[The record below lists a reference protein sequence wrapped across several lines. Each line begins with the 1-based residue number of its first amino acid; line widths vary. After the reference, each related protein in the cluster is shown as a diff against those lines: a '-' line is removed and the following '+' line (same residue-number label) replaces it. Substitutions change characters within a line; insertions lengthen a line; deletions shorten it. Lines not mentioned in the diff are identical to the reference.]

1 MSIIFLCSPPLY
13 LFDVGDNSVYTPVS
27 KLTNIAR
34 FDQDVDRDS
43 NFKHS
48 TVLAMPIKHAGSPG
62 RVLGVFQLVNKFDNL
77 PFTRWLNKFRRGR
90 EKVFLA
96 LLEGLSRCGQQIWH
110 SQDFISPTPICLIL
124 GWLVWLAV
132 TKHKVSAIRSER
144 LYQSYQG
151 HICNVLMDFV
161 QCFFPFQQWRV
172 FCGRVCHIL
181 WDGHHQCDELPS
193 RLSSQC

>member
-77 PFTRWLNKFRRGR
+77 PFTR
-90 EKVFLA
+90 
-96 LLEGLSRCGQQIWH
+96 
-110 SQDFISPTPICLIL
+110 
-124 GWLVWLAV
+124 
-132 TKHKVSAIRSER
+132 
-144 LYQSYQG
+144 
-151 HICNVLMDFV
+151 
-161 QCFFPFQQWRV
+161 
-172 FCGRVCHIL
+172 
-181 WDGHHQCDELPS
+181 
-193 RLSSQC
+193 

>member
-13 LFDVGDNSVYTPVS
+13 LFDVGDNSVYIPVS

-90 EKVFLA
+90 EKAFLE

-144 LYQSYQG
+144 LYQSYQFAMFWW
-151 HICNVLMDFV
+151 IFSM
-161 QCFFPFQQWRV
+161 FFSV
-172 FCGRVCHIL
+172 SAMTSIL
-181 WDGHHQCDELPS
+181 WTRLPYS
-193 RLSSQC
+193 VGWVSPMWWTSKPSLKPMLS